1 MRHSPKPFW
10 SGQGRAKRNAMLSVM
25 EVILALKSTP
35 LFRNVPGEG
44 LKRLSDFIQEK
55 DAYAGEVV
63 FREEDFGDE
72 MYLVRSGKVSI
83 HQELGEGPALVEVVE
98 PGGYFGE
105 MAIIDDLPRTASA
118 TADVA
123 SKLLVLH
130 KNDFRTAVQDY
141 PDIAFEIF
149 REFTRRLRRADRRYR
164 ELLLEARR
172 LGLETR

>member
-1 MRHSPKPFW
+1 
-10 SGQGRAKRNAMLSVM
+10 MLSVM

-44 LKRLSDFIQEK
+44 LRRLSDFIQEK
-55 DAYAGEVV
+55 QAHSGEVI

-72 MYLVRSGKVSI
+72 MYLVRSGQVSI
-83 HQELGEGPALVEVVE
+83 HQELGEGPALVETIA

-105 MAIIDDLPRTASA
+105 MAIIDDLPRTATA
-118 TADVA
+118 TADVE
-123 SKLLVLH
+123 SGLLVLH

-149 REFTRRLRRADRRYR
+149 REFTRRLRRGDRRYR

>member
-1 MRHSPKPFW
+1 
-10 SGQGRAKRNAMLSVM
+10 MLSVM
-25 EVILALKSTP
+25 EVILALKHTP

-44 LKRLSDFIQEK
+44 LRRLSDFIQEK
-55 DAYAGEVV
+55 DVHAGEII

-83 HQELGEGPALVEVVE
+83 HQELGEGPALLDVIE

-105 MAIIDDLPRTASA
+105 MAIIDDLPRTATA
-118 TADVA
+118 TAEA
-123 SKLLVLH
+123 ATNLLVLH

-172 LGLETR
+172 RGLETR

>member
-1 MRHSPKPFW
+1 
-10 SGQGRAKRNAMLSVM
+10 MLSVM
-25 EVILALKSTP
+25 EIILALKSTP

-55 DAYAGEVV
+55 EVSAGEVV

-72 MYLVRSGKVSI
+72 MYLVRSGSVAI
-83 HQELGEGPALVEVVE
+83 HQELGEGPSLVETVE
-98 PGGYFGE
+98 AGGYFGE
-105 MAIIDDLPRTASA
+105 MAIIDDLPRTATA
-118 TADVA
+118 TAEADT
-123 SKLLVLH
+123 SLLVLH

-149 REFTRRLRRADRRYR
+149 REFTRRLRRSDRRYR
-164 ELLLEARR
+164 ELLMEARR

>member
-1 MRHSPKPFW
+1 
-10 SGQGRAKRNAMLSVM
+10 MLSVM

-35 LFRNVPGEG
+35 LFQNVPGEG

-55 DAYAGEVV
+55 TVRSGEII
-63 FREEDFGDE
+63 FREEDLGDE
-72 MYLVRSGKVSI
+72 MYLVRSGQVSI
-83 HQELGEGPALVEVVE
+83 HHELDSGPALIEMVK

-105 MAIIDDLPRTASA
+105 MAIIDDLPRTATA
-118 TADVA
+118 TTEVDG
-123 SKLLVLH
+123 SLLVLH

-164 ELLLEARR
+164 DLLMEARR

>member
-1 MRHSPKPFW
+1 
-10 SGQGRAKRNAMLSVM
+10 MLSMM
-25 EVILALKSTP
+25 EIILALKSTP

-55 DAYAGEVV
+55 TARAGDRI
-63 FREEDFGDE
+63 FGEEDLGDE
-72 MYLVRSGKVSI
+72 MYLVRTGRIRIS
-83 HQELGEGPALVEVVE
+83 QDLPTGPALIEKVE

-118 TADVA
+118 MAEVDT
-123 SKLLVLH
+123 SLLVLH
-130 KNDFRTAVQDY
+130 KNDFRAAVQDY

-164 ELLLEARR
+164 ELVEEARR

>member
-1 MRHSPKPFW
+1 
-10 SGQGRAKRNAMLSVM
+10 MLSVM
-25 EVILALKSTP
+25 ETILALKSTP

-55 DAYAGEVV
+55 TARRGDTI
-63 FREEDFGDE
+63 FREEDLGDE
-72 MYLVRSGKVSI
+72 MYLVRTGQVTI
-83 HQELGEGPALVEVVE
+83 HQDLASGPALIEVVE

-118 TADVA
+118 VA
-123 SKLLVLH
+123 KVDTSLLVLH
-130 KNDFRTAVQDY
+130 KNDFRAAVQDY

-164 ELLLEARR
+164 ELVEEARR

>member
-1 MRHSPKPFW
+1 
-10 SGQGRAKRNAMLSVM
+10 MLSVM
-25 EVILALKSTP
+25 EIILALKSTP

-55 DAYAGEVV
+55 TARAGESI
-63 FREEDFGDE
+63 FREEDLGDE
-72 MYLVRSGKVSI
+72 MYLVRSGQVSI
-83 HQELGEGPALVEVVE
+83 QQELPSGPAQLDLVE

-118 TADVA
+118 RAEVDT
-123 SKLLVLH
+123 SLLVLH
-130 KNDFRTAVQDY
+130 KNDFRAAVQDY

-149 REFTRRLRRADRRYR
+149 REFTKRLRRADRRYR
-164 ELLLEARR
+164 ELVEEARR

>member
-1 MRHSPKPFW
+1 
-10 SGQGRAKRNAMLSVM
+10 MLSVM

-55 DAYAGEVV
+55 AVLAGEIV
-63 FREEDFGDE
+63 FREDDFGDE
-72 MYLVRSGKVSI
+72 MYLVRAGQVSI
-83 HQELGEGPALVEVVE
+83 HQELGQGPALIEMVE

-105 MAIIDDLPRTASA
+105 MAIIDDLPRTATA
-118 TADVA
+118 TAEVDT
-123 SKLLVLH
+123 SLLVLH

-149 REFTRRLRRADRRYR
+149 REFTRRLRRSDRRYR
-164 ELLLEARR
+164 DLLLEARR
-172 LGLETR
+172 LGLEAR

>member
-1 MRHSPKPFW
+1 
-10 SGQGRAKRNAMLSVM
+10 MLSVM

-55 DAYAGEVV
+55 EVLAGELV
-63 FREEDFGDE
+63 FREEDLGDE
-72 MYLVRSGKVSI
+72 MYLVRSGRVSI
-83 HQELGEGPALVEVVE
+83 HQELGEGPALLETVE

-105 MAIIDDLPRTASA
+105 MAIIDDLPRTATA
-118 TADVA
+118 TAEVDT
-123 SKLLVLH
+123 SLFVLH

-149 REFTRRLRRADRRYR
+149 REFTRRLRRSDKRYR

-172 LGLETR
+172 LGLEAR

>member
-1 MRHSPKPFW
+1 
-10 SGQGRAKRNAMLSVM
+10 MLSVM

-44 LKRLSDFIQEK
+44 LRRLSDFIQEK
-55 DAYAGEVV
+55 EVAAGEVV

-72 MYLVRSGKVSI
+72 MYLVRSGQISI
-83 HQELGEGPALVEVVE
+83 HQELGDGPSLIETVM

-105 MAIIDDLPRTASA
+105 MAIIDDLPRTATA
-118 TADVA
+118 TAEVDT
-123 SKLLVLH
+123 SLLVLH

-149 REFTRRLRRADRRYR
+149 REFTRRLRRSDRKYR